1 MKSLPPAAAAAEAR
15 CTGCRQTAAPAAK
28 PAPKPEG
35 PKPEPWESELVTR
48 LRSQYGS
55 GIKEA
60 STYVGQKYLVVDS
73 SIVYEILLRMR
84 DDELFDY
91 CVDITAVHY
100 PKREAQFDI
109 VYILYSF
116 HSQRARA
123 GQDADQGRRAPA
135 HRGRHL
141 GDGELAG
148 ARSLRHVRHRV
159 RRTSRPEAHPAA
171 RRLEGPS
178 RCARITPSCSRT
190 RNGCRST
197 SASRVDNE
205 RHNDRTDYLDLDTK
219 DETFLDATE
228 LVLNMGP
235 QHPSTHGVLR
245 VILKLDGEKVLGT
258 ECVIGYLHR
267 GVEKIGENR
276 TYAMFNPYV
285 DRMDYVAAVS
295 NGLGY
300 CEAVEKLLSVEA
312 PPRAQYIRVILTELC
327 RIASHQVWLGT
338 HALDIGA
345 MTPLFYC
352 FRDREEILKIFEKY
366 CGARLTTHAFRIGG
380 CLYEAYD
387 GFEQDCKKFCDD
399 FLPKLDEYEELLTT
413 NRIWVERTKGVGI
426 LNPEDCIALGVT
438 GPVLRAS
445 GVKWDLRKAQP
456 YEAYKN
462 FDFEIPTGLNGDTY
476 DRYLV
481 RIEEMRQSVRIIRQ
495 AVDGLPQGPIMAK
508 VPKVIKPPVGEVY
521 HSIEAPKGE
530 LGYFIVSDGS
540 TQPYRVRVRP
550 PSFVNLQA
558 LDKMVRGL
566 LVADV
571 VAVIGTLDIVLGEV
585 DR

>member
-1 MKSLPPAAAAAEAR
+1 
-15 CTGCRQTAAPAAK
+15 
-28 PAPKPEG
+28 
-35 PKPEPWESELVTR
+35 
-48 LRSQYGS
+48 
-55 GIKEA
+55 
-60 STYVGQKYLVVDS
+60 
-73 SIVYEILLRMR
+73 
-84 DDELFDY
+84 
-91 CVDITAVHY
+91 
-100 PKREAQFDI
+100 
-109 VYILYSF
+109 
-116 HSQRARA
+116 
-123 GQDADQGRRAPA
+123 
-135 HRGRHL
+135 
-141 GDGELAG
+141 
-148 ARSLRHVRHRV
+148 
-159 RRTSRPEAHPAA
+159 
-171 RRLEGPS
+171 
-178 RCARITPSCSRT
+178 
-190 RNGCRST
+190 
-197 SASRVDNE
+197 
-205 RHNDRTDYLDLDTK
+205 
-219 DETFLDATE
+219 
-228 LVLNMGP
+228 MGP

-267 GVEKIGENR
+267 GVEKIAENR

-285 DRMDYVAAVS
+285 DRMDYVASVS
-295 NGLGY
+295 NGLGLLRGGR
-300 CEAVEKLLSVEA
+300 EAAQNVEA

-345 MTPLFYC
+345 LTPLFYC

-380 CLYEAYD
+380 CIYEAYD
-387 GFEQDCKKFCDD
+387 GFEQDCQKFCDA

-413 NRIWVERTKGVGI
+413 NRIWVRRTKGVGI

-456 YEAYKN
+456 YECYKN

-495 AVDGLPQGPIMAK
+495 AVEGLPQGPIMAK
-508 VPKVIKPPVGEVY
+508 VPKVLKPPVGEIY